1 MSIKTLILVA
11 AVLLLVTSAFAEQQY
26 NANEG
31 RWETV
36 PDGSNWSSQYNPHT
50 RDWSLQP
57 SNAQVEYNP
66 QNRSWDWD
74 SGHNPDSDD

>member
-1 MSIKTLILVA
+1 MCRFILAMLIVCMAVSA
-11 AVLLLVTSAFAEQQY
+11 AYCEQQY

-57 SNAQVEYNP
+57 NNAQVEYNP

-74 SGHNPDSDD
+74 SGHNPGSDD